1 MFFLLV
7 AAEGQRWLWRAR
19 FEASC
24 MGKDNNVGWGNVG
37 WAMLV
42 GQCWLSRAL
51 SPFAKL
57 QGKTWRSKAG
67 KLMETHVSAQR
78 D

>member
-42 GQCWLSRAL
+42 EPCFIAVCKTPS
-51 SPFAKL
+51 
-57 QGKTWRSKAG
+57 KTWRSKAG